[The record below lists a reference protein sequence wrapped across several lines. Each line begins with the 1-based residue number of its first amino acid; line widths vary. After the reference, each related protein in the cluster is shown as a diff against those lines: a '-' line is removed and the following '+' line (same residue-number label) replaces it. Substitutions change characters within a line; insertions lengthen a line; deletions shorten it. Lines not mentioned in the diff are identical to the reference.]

1 MNNGTFIP
9 NPTFEL
15 LLKQIQRVLPR
26 LALASI
32 LLNYLVTA
40 VINVYSIPLPKYIAI
55 PGALI
60 LVAGRFMIVF
70 MDYLCLNGKR
80 SVWPSTAASLLTV
93 FALIELFYSLRIQF
107 EDFNHFVSA
116 YIFIG
121 SSILLGFIL
130 ELNFILKGMDVL
142 YYSNKA
148 EEEPKTIKTEE
159 VFSHQR
165 GVS

>member
-1 MNNGTFIP
+1 
-9 NPTFEL
+9 
-15 LLKQIQRVLPR
+15 
-26 LALASI
+26 
-32 LLNYLVTA
+32 
-40 VINVYSIPLPKYIAI
+40 
-55 PGALI
+55 
-60 LVAGRFMIVF
+60 MIVF
-70 MDYLCLNGKR
+70 MDYLSLNGKR
-80 SVWPSTAASLLTV
+80 SVWPAIAASFLTL
-93 FALIELFYSLRIQF
+93 FALVELYFSLRIQF